1 MEPAAPL
8 AYAVERIGDRWTIL
22 IVDALMSGPRK
33 FGELEADVTGI
44 APTVLTKR
52 LRQLD
57 TDGIVVGRPY
67 SERPLRF
74 SYELTGPGRALAGA
88 IQLLRDWGAS
98 HTGDE
103 DAATRRRAL
112 RSQRPRS
119 APTRTPRAAR
129 APCRPRRSPGP
140 SNGPG

>member
-74 SYELTGPGRALAGA
+74 SYELTGRQRLRHLGRRWLDHRVRLEPALTIVEVA
-88 IQLLRDWGAS
+88 
-98 HTGDE
+98 
-103 DAATRRRAL
+103 
-112 RSQRPRS
+112 
-119 APTRTPRAAR
+119 
-129 APCRPRRSPGP
+129 
-140 SNGPG
+140 

>member
-103 DAATRRRAL
+103 DAAMHTACGSPLITRL
-112 RSQRPRS
+112 W
-119 APTRTPRAAR
+119 
-129 APCRPRRSPGP
+129 CP
-140 SNGPG
+140 SCETVVGDDDASENVSL

>member
-1 MEPAAPL
+1 MSL
-8 AYAVERIGDRWTIL
+8 LKVDRVSKSFGAVRAVDEVGNPTIL
-22 IVDALMSGPRK
+22 ATMTVIAAM
-33 FGELEADVTGI
+33 ADVTGI

-57 TDGIVVGRPY
+57 ADGIVVGRPY

-103 DAATRRRAL
+103 DAAMHTACGSPLVTRL
-112 RSQRPRS
+112 W
-119 APTRTPRAAR
+119 
-129 APCRPRRSPGP
+129 CP
-140 SNGPG
+140 SCETVVGDDDASENVSL